1 MRLLVILMTFL
12 LFVGF
17 IGFVMTNLDTRVP
30 VTVWKTQYP
39 DLPLFLVVIVAIL
52 AGICYAGIIG
62 VAEGASARLANRKLR
77 LEVHRLETE
86 LHYARTQPPT
96 GSRPEPDAV
105 HETAD
110 SVAAEA
116 RARTLP
122 REPTVPS
129 APVYGSE
136 EDGEWSSD
144 DDEDV
149 YSGGRAV

>member
-1 MRLLVILMTFL
+1 LRLLVILMTFL

-30 VTVWKTQYP
+30 VTVWKTQHP

-86 LHYARTQPPT
+86 LHYARQQPPT

-105 HETAD
+105 HETAEG
-110 SVAAEA
+110 ATEA
-116 RARTLP
+116 RSRTRP
-122 REPTVPS
+122 KESTVPT
-129 APVYGSE
+129 APVYGSD
-136 EDGEWSSD
+136 EDGTWSD

>member
-1 MRLLVILMTFL
+1 LRLLVILMTFL

-30 VTVWKTQYP
+30 VTVWKTQHP

-62 VAEGASARLANRKLR
+62 VAEGASVRLENRKLR
-77 LEVHRLETE
+77 LEARRLETE
-86 LHYARTQPPT
+86 LRYVRTQPASGPRT
-96 GSRPEPDAV
+96 EPDTVQDAT
-105 HETAD
+105 EGA
-110 SVAAEA
+110 SAAAPSGSGPKE
-116 RARTLP
+116 RS
-122 REPTVPS
+122 VPS
-129 APVYGSE
+129 APVYGS

>member
-30 VTVWKTQYP
+30 VTVWKTQHP

-62 VAEGASARLANRKLR
+62 VAEGASARLQNRKLQ
-77 LEVHRLETE
+77 LEVRRLETE
-86 LHYARTQPPT
+86 LRYVRSQSSAPRT
-96 GSRPEPDAV
+96 EPDAV
-105 HETAD
+105 VRE
-110 SVAAEA
+110 AAEA
-116 RARTLP
+116 ASDSARSRP
-122 REPTVPS
+122 KEPNVPQ
-129 APVYGSE
+129 APVYGS

>member
-1 MRLLVILMTFL
+1 LRLLVILMTFL

-30 VTVWKTQYP
+30 VTV
-39 DLPLFLVVIVAIL
+39 LVVIVAIL

-86 LHYARTQPPT
+86 LHYARQQPPT

-105 HETAD
+105 HETAEG
-110 SVAAEA
+110 ATEA
-116 RARTLP
+116 RSRTRP
-122 REPTVPS
+122 KESTVPT
-129 APVYGSE
+129 APVYGSD
-136 EDGEWSSD
+136 EDGTWSD